1 MTTTITKPYTAV
13 LRSMK
18 RHKLHVHEFKKSDQ
32 LDVITLVNQLFGK
45 SFTESKPQLFEQSI
59 LLVARVENN
68 IVGFCAGNELKNKTG
83 LLDLLVVHPD
93 FQRQGIGTA
102 LFKARMAAF
111 STLQITRFKFYHW
124 VKKQRPHPY
133 IAIAHGFKLKEI
145 LPNYWLRESLKF
157 GYHCKECGPPPCK
170 CICRLYEKN

>member
-1 MTTTITKPYTAV
+1 MNNNKFLIKD
-13 LRSMK
+13 
-18 RHKLHVHEFKKSDQ
+18 FQKSDEQ
-32 LDVITLVNQLFGK
+32 EVKLLVNQVFGK
-45 SFTESKPQLFEQSI
+45 LYTDAKPQLFQQSI

-93 FQRQGIGTA
+93 FQRQGIGTE

-111 STLQITRFKFYHW
+111 STLNITHFKFYHW